1 MRRAIGVGLGNQSQG
16 ASAATATSVNG
27 SPPVPQRP
35 STGAAED
42 SMMELITLK
51 QVAGLPETQH
61 RLSAGVAA
69 DTVLKRASADGVRR
83 AIGLGTGASPG

>member
-1 MRRAIGVGLGNQSQG
+1 
-16 ASAATATSVNG
+16 
-27 SPPVPQRP
+27 
-35 STGAAED
+35 
-42 SMMELITLK
+42 MMELVTLK